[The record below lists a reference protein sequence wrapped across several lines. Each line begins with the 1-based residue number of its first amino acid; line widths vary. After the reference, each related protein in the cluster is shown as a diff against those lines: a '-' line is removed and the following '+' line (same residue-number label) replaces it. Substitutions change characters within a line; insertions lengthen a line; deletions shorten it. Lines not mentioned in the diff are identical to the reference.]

1 MMGEKERGGIVLDAV
16 TWRLRAVMTLRL
28 RAGLALRL
36 QAIAA
41 DDGLWEAVELT
52 AFGLAATLLAGFVL
66 LTWFQPAFQAA
77 WESGAGFPL
86 CHGVALPG

>member
-1 MMGEKERGGIVLDAV
+1 VLDAV
-16 TWRLRAVMTLRL
+16 TLRLRAVMASRLREAIALRL
-28 RAGLALRL
+28 R
-36 QAIAA
+36 AIAA

-86 CHGVALPG
+86 CHGLAPPG

>member
-28 RAGLALRL
+28 RAVM
-36 QAIAA
+36 A